1 MFLDHMWGDCLSEG
15 WAGTSVLIEDTDAT
29 QCCHVADTTP
39 SPQHD
44 GTCLWSLLSF
54 CRWYHVA
61 AVLVF
66 LWDSWHQW
74 NCHRILARLRKQL
87 HTKVT
92 KSLYGIPRGDWFD
105 HVTCPHYLAEIIIYA
120 AMFVVM
126 EMRNVVWLLV
136 VLFTASMLALSARQS
151 HQWYK
156 TRFAGCYPAQRK
168 IIIPWIF

>member
-1 MFLDHMWGDCLSEG
+1 M
-15 WAGTSVLIEDTDAT
+15 LIEDTDAT
-29 QCCHVADTTP
+29 QCCHVADTTL

-54 CRWYHVA
+54 CRLWSLLSFCRWYHVA
-61 AVLVF
+61 AVYLVF

-74 NCHRILARLRKQL
+74 NCHRILARLRKQPY
-87 HTKVT
+87 TNVT

-136 VLFTASMLALSARQS
+136 VLFTTSTLTLSARQS

-156 TRFAGCYPAQRK
+156 MRFAGYPAQRK

>member
-1 MFLDHMWGDCLSEG
+1 MGWGICAHCACWCYPVLSCCRHHTV
-15 WAGTSVLIEDTDAT
+15 TSPGLLLESAKFVSLVS
-29 QCCHVADTTP
+29 CC
-39 SPQHD
+39 S
-44 GTCLWSLLSF
+44 CI
-54 CRWYHVA
+54 
-61 AVLVF
+61 LVF
-66 LWDSWHQW
+66 LWASWHQW
-74 NCHRILARLRKQL
+74 NCHRILARLRKQP
-87 HTKVT
+87 HMNVT
-92 KSLYGIPRGDWFD
+92 KSLYGIPQGDWFD
-105 HVTCPHYLAEIIIYA
+105 HVTCPHYLAEIVIYA